1 MDTPHG
7 IKIVKVTALIVVGDE
22 PPSDMIQ
29 QIILFG
35 SGNVIAFEEVEM
47 TLSEVSGSQFNK
59 VTEHTEETQVYPPPE
74 EEPPK
79 KAKKSKRGRPT
90 GVSKRTKKAMND
102 LKKNKRPFT
111 KDMFGWNKTEDNTL
125 IPNWKEQQ
133 LIDWMKAQLKEG
145 KSATSVAE
153 ILDNL
158 GIKGKQGGKWQSS
171 SVLRTSR
178 NDFHL
183 SRAEFTAP
191 QYFTWTMKRPYDPA
205 KDY

>member
-7 IKIVKVTALIVVGDE
+7 IRIVKVTALIVVGDE
-22 PPSDMIQ
+22 PPA
-29 QIILFG
+29 ILFE

-59 VTEHTEETQVYPPPE
+59 VTEHTEETQVYPPE

-90 GVSKRTKKAMND
+90 SVSKRTKKAMSD

-133 LIDWMKAQLKEG
+133 LIDWMKSQLKEG
-145 KSATSVAE
+145 KSASHVAR
-153 ILDNL
+153 ILTEL
-158 GIKGKQGGKWQSS
+158 GIKGKTGGKWQSS
-171 SVLRTSR
+171 SVLRTTR

-183 SRAEFTAP
+183 TRAEFTAP
-191 QYFTWTMKRPYDPA
+191 QYITWTMKRPYDPA